1 MRQMEDLINATTT
14 TKQAR
19 AAARFSIN
27 NCNGDRFYHR
37 NLLRSELFPVKQKAY
52 PYRQT
57 TTKLIIPRKG

>member
-1 MRQMEDLINATTT
+1 MRQMEGLIDATTT

-19 AAARFSIN
+19 AAAGFGVN

-37 NLLRSELFPVKQKAY
+37 NLLRGPIFPVKQKAY

-57 TTKLIIPRKG
+57 THQIYYSM